1 MIHKHTSKVAQ
12 IARDGLTDEQL
23 VLVLWLSQT
32 AVLTYLVAVG
42 VS

>member
-1 MIHKHTSKVAQ
+1 MMESQKSKVAQ
-12 IARDGLTDEQL
+12 IAREGVTDSQL
-23 VLVLWLSQT
+23 ERGLWLSQT